1 MKALV
6 YGVRP
11 LGWATCKWLKLL
23 WPGCLLSRLN
33 GLSLRE
39 LDPPDLPGED
49 WVRCRP
55 ILAGICGS
63 DLSILAQRQPP
74 DSFLQSFSTLPA
86 VMGHENVS
94 VVTGVGSAVDP
105 SWVGRRVCVDPALC
119 CRVRGVDPPC
129 PACRAGHYGACE
141 SFAAG
146 ALPPGSCLGFC
157 APVGGSWSESFVAH
171 VSQLIE
177 PPAHLTDEQA
187 VLTDPLACSLH
198 AVGRVDM
205 SRAEHVL
212 VYGAGILGLGVVW
225 ALRAVG
231 FDGRIDVIA
240 RHEHQGRLARQLGA
254 GEVLYLPAD
263 AAGRFQAIRQRTGG
277 RVTRARFGSYMLSGG
292 YDVVFEC
299 VGRTRPLQDAVKW
312 TRSRGQLVMLGT
324 GHGRGAD
331 LTSVWFGELTVLGA
345 SGRGV
350 EDFRGRRM
358 HTYQLV
364 HELLAESAAD
374 VSGLLTHTFALEQYK
389 TALSVAFA
397 KGPNRSVKVAFRLP
411 PAGGE
416 PSGSEGPAA

>member
-6 YGVRP
+6 YGVHP
-11 LGWATCKWLKLL
+11 VGWATCKWLKLL
-23 WPGCLLSRLN
+23 WPGCVLTRLN

-39 LDPPDLPGED
+39 LDRPQLPGDE

-94 VVTGVGSAVDP
+94 VVESVGPGVDP

-146 ALPPGSCLGFC
+146 KLPPGACLGFC
-157 APVGGSWSESFVAH
+157 APVGGSWSECFVAH
-171 VSQLIE
+171 VSQLVE
-177 PPAHLTDEQA
+177 PPASLTDEQA
-187 VLTDPLACSLH
+187 ALTDPLACSLH
-198 AVGRVDM
+198 AVGRADL

-212 VYGAGILGLGVVW
+212 VYGAGVLGLGVVW

-231 FDGRIDVIA
+231 FEGQIDVVA

-263 AAGRFQAIRQRTGG
+263 AAGRFQAIRRRTGG
-277 RVTRARFGSYMLSGG
+277 RVTRARFGNYMLSGG

-299 VGRTRPLQDAVKW
+299 VGRPQAVQEAVKW

-324 GHGRGAD
+324 GHGRGTD
-331 LTSVWFGELTVLGA
+331 LTGVWFGELTVLGA
-345 SGRGV
+345 SGRGE
-350 EDFRGRRM
+350 EDFRGRRV
-358 HTYQLV
+358 HTYRLV
-364 HELLAESAAD
+364 HELLLGPAAD
-374 VSGLLTHTFALEQYK
+374 VGGLLTHTFALEQYK
-389 TALSVAFA
+389 MALSVAFA
-397 KGPNRSVKVAFRLP
+397 KGPNRSVKVAFRFP
-411 PAGGE
+411 PAAGE
-416 PSGSEGPAA
+416 SSGSEVPPA